1 MMLLCALSVAA
12 LVGIGLY
19 GMLSPKPLQ
28 MGIGFIVLSNGI
40 NLGIMTASGAFPS
53 GSQAPLLQANDASV
67 LYVDPLPQAFV
78 LTAIVIGFGAL
89 AFVLGMVLRLRSQ
102 EPGDATDANHT

>member
-1 MMLLCALSVAA
+1 MISLCALTVAA

-19 GMLSPKPLQ
+19 LIMASQALQ
-28 MGIGFIVLSNGI
+28 RGIGFIVLSNGI
-40 NLGIMTASGAFPS
+40 NLGVITAGGAFPET
-53 GSQAPLLQANDASV
+53 SQASLIQPGLSEV

-89 AFVLGMVLRLRSQ
+89 AFVLGMALRLHRQ
-102 EPGDATDANHT
+102 EMEEEKENSHE

>member
-1 MMLLCALSVAA
+1 MIILCALAVAV

-19 GMLSPKPLQ
+19 GMLAPKPLHV
-28 MGIGFIVLSNGI
+28 GIGFIVLSNGI
-40 NLGIMTASGAFPS
+40 NLGIMTASGAIPL
-53 GSQAPLLQANDASV
+53 GSQAPLIQPDASAV

-89 AFVLGMVLRLRSQ
+89 AFVLGIVLRLRLQ
-102 EPGDATDANHT
+102 ETQETDHVEPS

>member
-1 MMLLCALSVAA
+1 MMILCALTVAI
-12 LVGIGLY
+12 LVGIGFYLI
-19 GMLSPKPLQ
+19 MSTLPLN

-40 NLGIMTASGAFPS
+40 NLGLMTAVGAFPR
-53 GSQAPLLQANDASV
+53 GSQAPLIQADALGH

-89 AFVLGMVLRLRSQ
+89 AFVLGMVLRLHRQ
-102 EPGDATDANHT
+102 DPGESRDANSE